1 MRRVLLFILLISFP
15 IAVNAQ
21 RVGLVLSGGAAKGIA
36 HIGVLKALEENDIPI
51 DYVVGTS
58 MGGIIAGCYAAGMSP
73 DEIEAMIL
81 SKQFLGWVNGSPEQG
96 YNYFYHLSDPNPGF
110 LTLNLALDSSMSF
123 HFNSTIANDVSLNFA
138 LAEKMAQASLISKNN
153 FDSLFIP
160 LRVIAADIFTQNE
173 VILAKG
179 SLSDALR
186 ATQTVP
192 FFYHPIRVDG
202 KYLFDGGVY
211 NNFPVDVAQK
221 HFNPDVIVG
230 VNVSTKIFDEYP
242 YENDD
247 KLIGR
252 SLLFLLLDKSDPSL
266 IPESGV
272 FIQPNLR
279 GYTSFDFGSAKSL
292 IDSGYAQTIRQ
303 IPELKAKIG
312 RSKTCAEV
320 NEERNNF
327 RNRSIP
333 FAFDKISFRGFNS
346 KQRGYIR
353 RVFRPN
359 RRREEELTYGD
370 VKRGYF
376 RLVSEEYFQ
385 NVYPRMTFDSTRSKF
400 RLQLTRRPQQNFQV
414 DFGGVIA
421 TRDIS
426 NIFMGFNYY
435 YFNRALSHA
444 YLAFQTGNFY
454 KSALAKVRVDLPVP
468 FFLEPYA
475 AFDGYNYF
483 ENDDLLSNVS
493 TEIKPTILRR
503 TNRKLGLNIGVPL
516 KHSFKAVVQA
526 EVFRNNDRYGNNS
539 VFVSTDTLDKLKL
552 TGFKAGVYFTTST
565 LNRKQYAST
574 GRAFSLSAHYY
585 AVDENLR
592 PGNTSVLEERQIASH
607 QWYRVKATAEQYI
620 GSGRFKP
627 GYYFEGVIS
636 NQPSFGNYL
645 GTIINTPAFS
655 PLQDSPTL
663 LLQNFR
669 SFSYVSAGL
678 RGVLTI
684 IPRLDWRVEGYVFKP
699 LDYLKESINQETEII
714 QDFKK
719 VFLTGTTGLVYHAPI
734 GPVSLSLNYY
744 DDDET
749 RLGVLLHVGYLLF
762 NKHSMD

>member
-1 MRRVLLFILLISFP
+1 MRSALLFFLIIFVSV
-15 IAVNAQ
+15 AANAQ

-36 HIGVLKALEENDIPI
+36 HIGVLKALEENGIPI

-58 MGGIIAGCYAAGMSP
+58 MGGIIGGCYAAGMSP
-73 DEIEAMIL
+73 DEIETMIL
-81 SKQFLGWVNGSPEQG
+81 SKEFLGWVNGAPEQG
-96 YNYFYHLSDPNPGF
+96 YNYYYHMSEVNPGF
-110 LTLNLALDSSMSF
+110 LTLNLALDSTMSF
-123 HFNSTIANDVSLNFA
+123 HFNSTLANDVSLNFA

-153 FDSLFIP
+153 FDSLLIP

-221 HFNPDVIVG
+221 HFEPDVIVG
-230 VNVSTKIFDEYP
+230 VNVSTKIFEEYP

-247 KLIGR
+247 KLIGK
-252 SLLFLLLDKSDPSL
+252 SLLYLLLDKSDPSL

-292 IDSGYAQTIRQ
+292 IDSGYAQAMRQ
-303 IPELKAKIG
+303 IPELKAKIA
-312 RSKTCAEV
+312 RNKMCEEV
-320 NEERNNF
+320 NEARNRF
-327 RNRSIP
+327 RNRGIP
-333 FAFDKISFRGFNS
+333 FSFDKISFRGFNS

-353 RVFRPN
+353 RVFQPN
-359 RRREEELTYGD
+359 RREGNALTYSE

-376 RLVSEEYFQ
+376 RLVSEEYFR
-385 NVYPRMTFDSTRSKF
+385 NVYPRMTFDSTGSKF

-454 KSALAKVRVDLPVP
+454 KSALAKVRVDLPVR
-468 FFLEPYA
+468 FYLEPYA
-475 AFDGYNYF
+475 AFDGYNFF
-483 ENDDLLSNVS
+483 ENDDLLRNVS
-493 TEIKPTILRR
+493 SEIKPTILRR
-503 TNRKLGLNIGVPL
+503 VNRKLGINIGVPL
-516 KHSFKAVVQA
+516 KHSFKAVLQG
-526 EVFRNNDRYGNNS
+526 EVFRNNDRYGNER

-552 TGFKAGVYFTTST
+552 TGFKAGLHFTTST
-565 LNRKQYAST
+565 LNRKQYASM
-574 GRAFSLSAHYY
+574 GRAFSLSIDYF

-592 PGNTSVLEERQIASH
+592 PGNTSTLGEDRYTGSH
-607 QWYRVKATAEQYI
+607 QWYRIKATAEQYI
-620 GSGRFKP
+620 GTGRFRP
-627 GYYFEGVIS
+627 GYYFEAVIS

-645 GTIINTPAFS
+645 GTIINAPGFN
-655 PLQDSPTL
+655 PMQDSPTL

-669 SFSYVSAGL
+669 SFNYVSGGL
-678 RGVLTI
+678 RGVFTVMSK
-684 IPRLDWRVEGYVFKP
+684 LDWRIGGYVFKP
-699 LDYLKESINQETEII
+699 LDYLRETSNQEVEVV
-714 QDFKK
+714 QDFQK
-719 VFLTGTTGLVYHAPI
+719 VFFA
-734 GPVSLSLNYY
+734 
-744 DDDET
+744 
-749 RLGVLLHVGYLLF
+749 
-762 NKHSMD
+762 